1 LARGL
6 QYVLAWDVDD
16 EKEEV
21 MANKSK
27 AVKHTKGSKHL
38 HKGKQEE
45 AVKPLTTLQL
55 SAPVH
60 INTQITTGAGTTT
73 GSSGTVTTGWD
84 LVQNKTSA

>member
-1 LARGL
+1 L
-6 QYVLAWDVDD
+6 QYVPAWEADD
-16 EKEEV
+16 GKEEV

-55 SAPVH
+55 NAPVH
-60 INTQITTGAGTTT
+60 TNTQLTAGTGTTT